1 MSNFFEENKARLS
14 EFSRVSKT
22 VGARAD
28 YVQGGGGNTSVKLDG
43 GLMAIKASGF
53 CLKDIEVDKAY
64 AVLVAAMEKEKK
76 AGIARCVLGNKETL
90 AALRTKDGTLLL
102 NTMYFDEEVQ
112 KNPVKLNSES
122 GEKELSLARTVINSM
137 SGKFEPTEFK
147 DEYNE
152 RLLKAIDGKVK
163 GKEIKSLG
171 GSKPQKTMDLVD
183 ALRRSVLLKSEKPSK
198 GGGTIKQVAKG
209 EKIKKR
215 A

>member
-1 MSNFFEENKARLS
+1 MLFRS
-14 EFSRVSKT
+14 
-22 VGARAD
+22 
-28 YVQGGGGNTSVKLDG
+28 
-43 GLMAIKASGF
+43 
-53 CLKDIEVDKAY
+53 DKAY

>member
-1 MSNFFEENKARLS
+1 MEEIDPIYFDKPYYVAP
-14 EFSRVSKT
+14 E
-22 VGARAD
+22 GA
-28 YVQGGGGNTSVKLDG
+28 
-43 GLMAIKASGF
+43 
-53 CLKDIEVDKAY
+53 DKAY

-198 GGGTIKQVAKG
+198 VGGTVKQVAKG
-209 EKIKKR
+209 EKSKKR

>member
-1 MSNFFEENKARLS
+1 MRSPLEKAAKNDVSESVSQLYTCARPLPDSSTTRLNNVPLS
-14 EFSRVSKT
+14 
-22 VGARAD
+22 
-28 YVQGGGGNTSVKLDG
+28 
-43 GLMAIKASGF
+43 
-53 CLKDIEVDKAY
+53 
-64 AVLVAAMEKEKK
+64 
-76 AGIARCVLGNKETL
+76 
-90 AALRTKDGTLLL
+90 LLL

-198 GGGTIKQVAKG
+198 VGGTVKQVAKG

>member
-1 MSNFFEENKARLS
+1 
-14 EFSRVSKT
+14 
-22 VGARAD
+22 
-28 YVQGGGGNTSVKLDG
+28 
-43 GLMAIKASGF
+43 
-53 CLKDIEVDKAY
+53 
-64 AVLVAAMEKEKK
+64 
-76 AGIARCVLGNKETL
+76 
-90 AALRTKDGTLLL
+90 
-102 NTMYFDEEVQ
+102 MYFDEEVQ

>member
-1 MSNFFEENKARLS
+1 MEEIDPIYFDKPYYVAP
-14 EFSRVSKT
+14 E
-22 VGARAD
+22 GA
-28 YVQGGGGNTSVKLDG
+28 
-43 GLMAIKASGF
+43 
-53 CLKDIEVDKAY
+53 DKAY